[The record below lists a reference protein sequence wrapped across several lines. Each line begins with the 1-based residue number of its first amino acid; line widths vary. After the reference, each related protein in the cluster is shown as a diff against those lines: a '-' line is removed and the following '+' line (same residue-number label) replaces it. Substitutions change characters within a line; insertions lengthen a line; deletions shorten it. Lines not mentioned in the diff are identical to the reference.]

1 MMRHTLLIIIYVF
14 FLLPVSAQG
23 SDTTRVQDVGTPHVE
38 RVFTKEA
45 PLVYEDAWDLWPYA
59 FLNEHGEAVGY
70 NVDLLKLIFERLRI
84 PYVIKLKPGIDALND
99 LKAGR
104 ADLMLGMDASFHDE
118 FAGYGQSVIQIFTH
132 SVLHRKDETPVAFQ
146 LKDLANHQVIV
157 HEGSFSHHLM
167 EEHGWGTQ
175 AQPYGDMREAVQYV
189 HNEPGHQIV
198 WNTLSLKWLARTM
211 GFDNLELTPVKMPH
225 GEYKFMS
232 NNQWL
237 LQHMDSIYSVLE
249 AEGALQPIQ
258 NKWFYPE
265 RRVDGIPSWLWWVVA
280 VLLLIIVLS
289 LVYYAIYSRLER
301 HMTKSIRRSNNRL
314 ALILKTSKIAV
325 WVYHVV
331 PNTVTIYHS
340 DGSEKTLPLLESFS
354 QKLSAEDV
362 RRVVEALRQ
371 ITHSLTSR
379 VTLEVKTLPTPEED
393 ARWQNIFLS
402 VLQAD
407 RNGRPTA
414 IIGTICDV
422 TEERIRQQQVKHT
435 MLRYQSIFNSAM
447 VDIVTYDAEG
457 NISDMNEKASRAF
470 SEGCNSSLP
479 NLVNL
484 CDVLGVERLSLGSFE
499 PLLFTRIY
507 RSEDDKRIFNKDIH
521 EDTMYYEL
529 QLIPLRDADG
539 RLVNVFGTGRDV
551 TEEVHSFQRLRN
563 NAELQERANS
573 EINNY
578 IRNIDYVLQNGGV
591 RVLSY
596 SPDTHMLSVFS
607 GTGVIQYQL
616 TQTRLL
622 SLTADESKKTAQRV
636 LNSMD
641 NRSKAT
647 LKVSVKTILPVKDG
661 HQLCLLTSFVPTLDE
676 QGQVTGYLGMF
687 RDITEIKSTEEM
699 LAVETAKAQSVET
712 VKNAFL
718 RNMSYEIR
726 TPLSS
731 VLGFAE
737 LFEMEHNKEDEPFFI
752 NEIRS
757 NSTHLLKLIN
767 DILFLSRLDAHMI
780 EYKPQPVD
788 FSMFFEG
795 TCQQAWTASHAAESV
810 ELLVE
815 NTYDHLVI
823 DIDSQYISIIIN
835 HLLTNAAAHTTEG
848 RVTASYSYT
857 GENLVMSFQDTG
869 CGISEDRLKH
879 IFERFVSSTG
889 KGTGLGLSICHE
901 IATQMGGKIVVKS
914 REGEGTVVWVT
925 LPCKCSEIVRK
936 QRRDVL

>member
-1 MMRHTLLIIIYVF
+1 MICSWGL
-14 FLLPVSAQG
+14 
-23 SDTTRVQDVGTPHVE
+23 
-38 RVFTKEA
+38 
-45 PLVYEDAWDLWPYA
+45 
-59 FLNEHGEAVGY
+59 
-70 NVDLLKLIFERLRI
+70 
-84 PYVIKLKPGIDALND
+84 GIGDW
-99 LKAGR
+99 G
-104 ADLMLGMDASFHDE
+104 LGI
-118 FAGYGQSVIQIFTH
+118 G
-132 SVLHRKDETPVAFQ
+132 
-146 LKDLANHQVIV
+146 
-157 HEGSFSHHLM
+157 
-167 EEHGWGTQ
+167 
-175 AQPYGDMREAVQYV
+175 
-189 HNEPGHQIV
+189 
-198 WNTLSLKWLARTM
+198 
-211 GFDNLELTPVKMPH
+211 
-225 GEYKFMS
+225 
-232 NNQWL
+232 
-237 LQHMDSIYSVLE
+237 
-249 AEGALQPIQ
+249 QPIQ

-393 ARWQNIFLS
+393 ARWQNLFLS

-616 TQTRLL
+616 TQY
-622 SLTADESKKTAQRV
+622 
-636 LNSMD
+636 
-641 NRSKAT
+641 
-647 LKVSVKTILPVKDG
+647 
-661 HQLCLLTSFVPTLDE
+661 H
-676 QGQVTGYLGMF
+676 
-687 RDITEIKSTEEM
+687 
-699 LAVETAKAQSVET
+699 
-712 VKNAFL
+712 
-718 RNMSYEIR
+718 
-726 TPLSS
+726 
-731 VLGFAE
+731 
-737 LFEMEHNKEDEPFFI
+737 H
-752 NEIRS
+752 
-757 NSTHLLKLIN
+757 
-767 DILFLSRLDAHMI
+767 
-780 EYKPQPVD
+780 
-788 FSMFFEG
+788 
-795 TCQQAWTASHAAESV
+795 
-810 ELLVE
+810 
-815 NTYDHLVI
+815 
-823 DIDSQYISIIIN
+823 
-835 HLLTNAAAHTTEG
+835 
-848 RVTASYSYT
+848 
-857 GENLVMSFQDTG
+857 
-869 CGISEDRLKH
+869 
-879 IFERFVSSTG
+879 
-889 KGTGLGLSICHE
+889 
-901 IATQMGGKIVVKS
+901 
-914 REGEGTVVWVT
+914 
-925 LPCKCSEIVRK
+925 
-936 QRRDVL
+936 